1 MKKGSCKSF
10 FNLEEYRSVEHG
22 QESRTFDKI
31 EDLHLHHNR
40 HEEDSCVEQVAIT
53 LLTLMKIAA

>member
-1 MKKGSCKSF
+1 MLDGIKKCCCKSYA
-10 FNLEEYRSVEHG
+10 NLEEDRSVEHG

-31 EDLHLHHNR
+31 EALHLHHNR

-53 LLTLMKIAA
+53 LVT